1 MFRSRGLGCGISA
14 RRVTTVGPVHRDRKR
29 DLNVMADRSSFET
42 WMWHEP
48 KTQHHISFMKL
59 TYIHSPSSA

>member
-29 DLNVMADRSSFET
+29 DFSVMADRSRFET
-42 WMWHEP
+42 WMWH
-48 KTQHHISFMKL
+48 QR
-59 TYIHSPSSA
+59 PSTTSRS